1 MIGIVIVAHGGF
13 AEELLKATEHVVGS
27 LEAARAVGLN
37 PKDDLGERRMEI
49 ETAISEVDRGAGVVI
64 VTDLFGGTPSNLAI
78 AAMARFTE
86 VDVVTGANLPMMMKL
101 ATCRDL
107 PRRTVVEKSVEAGRK
122 YLLDVESVL
131 DPAGRSEKEPK
142 KPDAQ
147 VGGQS

>member
-13 AEELLKATEHVVGS
+13 AEELLKATEHVVGP
-27 LEAARAVGLN
+27 LEAAKAVGLH
-37 PKDDLGERRMEI
+37 PKDDLTERRMEI
-49 ETAISEVDRGAGVVI
+49 EAAIAAVDRGKGVVI

-101 ATCRDL
+101 ATSRDL
-107 PRRTVVEKSVEAGRK
+107 PRRTVVAKAVEAGRK

-131 DPAGRSEKEPK
+131 DHDNRSSVRADRTDAPIGEK
-142 KPDAQ
+142 
-147 VGGQS
+147 S